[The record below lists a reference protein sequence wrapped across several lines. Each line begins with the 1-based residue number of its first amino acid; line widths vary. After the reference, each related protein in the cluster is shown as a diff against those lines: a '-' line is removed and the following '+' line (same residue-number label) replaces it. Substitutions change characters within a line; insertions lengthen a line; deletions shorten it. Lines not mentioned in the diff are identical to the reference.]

1 MIVYLPAPVLAD
13 ERPKDVEVL
22 ERDAQGGATKVKF
35 DGFVMDVCTPEKTD
49 GCVNPREIGLDQGN
63 RAIDYWPGKPASEI
77 DRPLPEEQSG
87 DEKDEK

>member
-1 MIVYLPAPVLAD
+1 M
-13 ERPKDVEVL
+13 
-22 ERDAQGGATKVKF
+22 KF